1 MVTFMT
7 LVFLSCEKPAED
19 EVYGDSVIYMPQ
31 AAINEGADNNYY
43 NELNAAGSEDTS
55 ITVGIYRSGLAAL
68 EEVTVDLE
76 IDADTLEIVMAYA
89 QTPDGSGDAY
99 YYYRNGHLLNP
110 DYYTLPDHITIPAG
124 ARQATVE
131 LKINKNA
138 IYADPAWVD
147 DYFILPLRIKNPT
160 QYELNEDL
168 SLTMVVIKRNF
179 EAVDVT
185 ADYLTNYSEPFEY
198 SEWDGSRWGTLAD
211 WIANDDIKN
220 KNGYGGYEW
229 RNGSIGVLSM
239 EAGWGY
245 PAIPNGKIYQSFT
258 LPPGFYTFQVELDS
272 NGSAGTKYMVVSKG
286 DTLPDFS
293 NVADE
298 AIVYTD
304 IANQSITFNVGEE
317 TKISLGF
324 VCNLPGNGE
333 YVKVLKVSILS
344 LK

>member
-1 MVTFMT
+1 
-7 LVFLSCEKPAED
+7 
-19 EVYGDSVIYMPQ
+19 
-31 AAINEGADNNYY
+31 
-43 NELNAAGSEDTS
+43 
-55 ITVGIYRSGLAAL
+55 
-68 EEVTVDLE
+68 
-76 IDADTLEIVMAYA
+76 
-89 QTPDGSGDAY
+89 
-99 YYYRNGHLLNP
+99 
-110 DYYTLPDHITIPAG
+110 
-124 ARQATVE
+124 
-131 LKINKNA
+131 
-138 IYADPAWVD
+138 
-147 DYFILPLRIKNPT
+147 
-160 QYELNEDL
+160 
-168 SLTMVVIKRNF
+168 MVVIKRNF